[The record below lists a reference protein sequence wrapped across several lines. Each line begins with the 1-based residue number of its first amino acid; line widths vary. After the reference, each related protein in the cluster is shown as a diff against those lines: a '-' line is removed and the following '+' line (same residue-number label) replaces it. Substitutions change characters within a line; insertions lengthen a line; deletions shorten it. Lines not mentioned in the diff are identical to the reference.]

1 MFCEFYD
8 IFMMR
13 KIHSK
18 TVRNFKSHLN
28 YLADNLE
35 VYYDNI
41 PQRKV
46 AKALII
52 DFLYDITRLQFDV
65 DINNSLRV

>member
-1 MFCEFYD
+1 
-8 IFMMR
+8 MMR